1 MMSTFFNQRF
11 LPAGFL
17 FLLFFF
23 GNSPWKDVL
32 AQEDLL
38 SLLDEEQSKEPTYTI
53 ATFKASRLINGQTI
67 ETISK
72 NHLNFWISH
81 RFGAVNSG
89 FIANFFGLDE
99 AKIRLGLEYGLTD
112 RWLVGAGRSSL
123 EKTYDL
129 YSKYKV
135 LRQSNKVPITVTA
148 MAGWGINTMPTG
160 YIMESGSTM
169 KFSNNIERY
178 SYWSQVLVARKFTE
192 KLSLQVMPTLIHV
205 NKVEDPSIPNQLVS
219 LGAGGRYK
227 ISQRITLSAEY
238 YYSLR
243 ELEDDEDDDYGGS
256 GGFSYPYRNALSLGV
271 DIETGGHVFQ
281 FHLTNARGM
290 IEKQFIGQNVGAW
303 EKGDIFYG
311 FNIARTFSLDKAA
324 RNTHK

>member
-1 MMSTFFNQRF
+1 MHRRIF
-11 LPAGFL
+11 AGLLFYLL
-17 FLLFFF
+17 FL
-23 GNSPWKDVL
+23 GTSTWQTAI

-38 SLLDEEQSKEPTYTI
+38 SLLDAEQAKEPTYAI

-112 RWLVGAGRSSL
+112 RWLVGVGRSSL

-129 YSKYKV
+129 YTKYKV
-135 LRQSNKVPITVTA
+135 LRQSNKMPVTVTA

-160 YIMESGSTM
+160 YIMESGSQM
-169 KFSNNIERY
+169 RFANNIERY
-178 SYWSQVLVARKFTE
+178 SYWSQVLMARKFTE
-192 KLSLQVMPTLIHV
+192 KLSLQLMPTLIHI
-205 NKVEDPSIPNQLVS
+205 NKVENPSIPNQLLA

-227 ISQRITLSAEY
+227 LSQRVTLSGEY
-238 YYSLR
+238 YHTFADKQAY
-243 ELEDDEDDDYGGS
+243 EANTGKT
-256 GGFSYPYRNALSLGV
+256 YPYRNALSLGV

-290 IEKQFIGQNVGAW
+290 VEKQFIGQNVGAW
-303 EKGDIFYG
+303 GKGDIFYG

-324 RNTHK
+324 RKTHK

>member
-1 MMSTFFNQRF
+1 MIRALYIQRW
-11 LPAGFL
+11 LPASILFSLL
-17 FLLFFF
+17 FL
-23 GNSPWKDVL
+23 GVSPWMGVA

-38 SLLDEEQSKEPTYTI
+38 SMLDEEQSKEPTYTI
-53 ATFKASRLINGQTI
+53 ATFKASRLINGQTV

-129 YSKYKV
+129 YTKYKV
-135 LRQSNKVPITVTA
+135 LRQSNTMPVTVTA
-148 MAGWGINTMPTG
+148 MAGWGINTMPSG
-160 YIMESGSTM
+160 YVMESGAPM
-169 KFSNNIERY
+169 RFSNNIERY

-192 KLSLQVMPTLIHV
+192 KLSLQLMPTLIHV
-205 NKVEDPSIPNQLVS
+205 NKVEDPSIPNQLFA

-227 ISQRITLSAEY
+227 LSQRVTLSGEY
-238 YYSLR
+238 YHTFADKQAF
-243 ELEDDEDDDYGGS
+243 EANTGKT
-256 GGFSYPYRNALSLGV
+256 YPYRNALSLGV

-290 IEKQFIGQNVGAW
+290 VEKQFIAQNIGSW
-303 EKGDIFYG
+303 QEGDIFYG
-311 FNIARTFSLDKAA
+311 FNIARTFSFDKAA
-324 RNTHK
+324 RNSHK

>member
-1 MMSTFFNQRF
+1 MMSTFFNLRF

-23 GNSPWKDVL
+23 GTSPWKDVL

-160 YIMESGSTM
+160 YIMESGSPM

-256 GGFSYPYRNALSLGV
+256 GGFSYPYRNALSFGV